1 MKTDLKSTRIHERKQ
16 LQIPL
21 KVYYP
26 ENSEEELVETTLT
39 EQVSVCGLGFTVSQ
53 IIEPKRLVHLVLPMP
68 KSLRLFDYSK
78 EQYDVWGVVRYL
90 HLIETDISDKIRVM
104 VGVALIGGK
113 PPTSFLMNPKT
124 FYDLKPFL
132 RNQSFW
138 DSRELPR
145 TTGRYIR
152 SLEERQPIEI
162 KVIIKTIDDKG
173 QIIEA
178 VEAET
183 VNISESG
190 AAIMTNL
197 TYEIPKYVLIHPIDQ
212 SISLLAAVRSYKSD
226 STDLVRLHLEFISG
240 KWLF

>member
-1 MKTDLKSTRIHERKQ
+1 MKTESKSTRIHERKQ

-26 ENSEEELVETTLT
+26 ENSDDQLLETTLT
-39 EQVSVCGLGFTVSQ
+39 EQVSVCGLGFTLSQ
-53 IIEPKRLVHLVLPMP
+53 PIEPKRLVHLVLPMP

-90 HLIETDISDKIRVM
+90 KLIKSDISDQIRVM
-104 VGVALIGGK
+104 VGTALIGGK
-113 PPTSFLMNPKT
+113 PPTSFLINPKT
-124 FYDLKPFL
+124 SYDLKPFL

-145 TTGRYIR
+145 TTGPYIR
-152 SLEERQPIEI
+152 SMEERQTIET
-162 KVIIKTIDDKG
+162 KVIIKTINDNG

-197 TYEIPKYVLIHPIDQ
+197 TYEIPKYVLIHSADK

-226 STDLVRLHLEFISG
+226 STDLVQLHLEFISG